1 MNNKAKAGFIK
12 SLLDSDG
19 WKVIQEDLQ
28 QDVVILQNKLEEG
41 EVTDMQQLERLRTE
55 LRLYKSFI
63 SLPARMFANLSA
75 TKIDPTEDKYS

>member
-41 EVTDMQQLERLRTE
+41 EVTDMQQLERIRTE

-63 SLPARMFANLSA
+63 TLPSRMFANLTA
-75 TKIDPTEDKYS
+75 TTLDPTEDKYN